1 MESVLKRYFGFTEFR
16 LYQKEVIEKIIE
28 KRDCLVVMAT
38 GSGKSLCY
46 QVPPLVTGK
55 TAVVVSPLISL
66 MQDQVM
72 SLKQRGIKAEFLG
85 SAQTDSTVQSKAE
98 TGQFQLLFITPE
110 KAMIIPTS
118 FWSKLLNSGICLF
131 AVDEAHCI
139 SEWGHDF
146 RVEYKQLDK
155 LRNCL
160 PDVPFVSLTATATEK
175 VRIDIINSLKM
186 KDPYI
191 AIGSFDRKNL
201 YYGVKQINRGQPFM
215 DELVQ
220 EISKFVVSGG
230 STIVY
235 CTTIKDVEQIFKAL
249 QEVGIKA
256 GTYHGQMGSK
266 AREESHRLF
275 IRDELRVM
283 VATVAF
289 GMGIDK
295 PDIRHVIHYGCP
307 KSIESYYQESGRCG
321 RDGIASVCWLYYAR
335 GDFAKADF
343 YCGEAQTEEQRRAIM
358 ESLMAAQRYCS
369 LTTCRRKFLLNH
381 FGEIFPA
388 DKCGN
393 CDNCLVSKRE
403 RDMSRESFLLL
414 TCIKSCGGHWG
425 LNLPVDVLRGSRAKK
440 IVDAQFDMLPLHGL
454 GKDYSSN
461 WWKDLAYQL
470 ISHGY
475 LVEIVKDVYRT
486 VSVSQKGEQYLC
498 SARPDDQPPL
508 VLPLTD
514 AMIDDNENQRT
525 LSKIGELKSLAAS
538 EQEEFSDAEAKFYH
552 MLVEERMKL
561 ARVTGTAPYAV
572 CGDQTLKQIA
582 LTRPSTKAR
591 LANID
596 GVNQHLVTA
605 HGNHLLQTISNLSQ
619 KLNLSLDGEVAVKIA
634 STRNLGSVA
643 NNQRKLIPTG
653 NQRKLSPAKYEAWK
667 MWQEDG
673 LSIQKIANYPGRAAP
688 IKEQTVLGYLL
699 DAAHEGFEINWAR
712 FCDESG
718 LTNENFSAIQAAI
731 SKVGS
736 IDKLQPIKNE
746 LPEEISYAQIKA
758 FMVMQ
763 SLGISLEMIS
773 SGHQNMCK
781 ADELPSKASE
791 HCSTDTMCHVE
802 GPHEVEVSHINGKPE
817 CCTAMGI
824 KGPEVLEIQDD
835 DDEHFS
841 IKRQKVDS
849 PDGSSTSLEA
859 KESSLIDWLKKYD
872 EGAALSEILEHFSGS
887 NPESVIDLLTSL
899 EGEFMIFKKNNLYR
913 LL

>member
-16 LYQKEVIEKIIE
+16 RYQKEVIEKVIE

-175 VRIDIINSLKM
+175 VRVDIINSLKM

-201 YYGVKQINRGQPFM
+201 YYGVKQINRGQLFM
-215 DELVQ
+215 EELVQ
-220 EISKFVVSGG
+220 EISKFVASGG

-235 CTTIKDVEQIFKAL
+235 CTTIKDVEQIFKEL

-256 GTYHGQMGSK
+256 GAYHGQMGSK

-343 YCGEAQTEEQRRAIM
+343 YCGEAQTEKQRKAIM

-403 RDMSRESFLLL
+403 RDMSRESFLLMA
-414 TCIKSCGGHWG
+414 CIKSCGGHWG

-440 IVDAQFDMLPLHGL
+440 IVDAQFDKLPLHGL

-475 LVEIVKDVYRT
+475 LVEIVKDIYRT

-514 AMIDDNENQRT
+514 AMIDDNENQST
-525 LSKIGELKSLAAS
+525 LSKIGESKSLAAS
-538 EQEEFSDAEAKFYH
+538 EQEEFSEAEAKFYH
-552 MLVEERMKL
+552 MLLEERMKL
-561 ARVTGTAPYAV
+561 ARVTGTAPYAI
-572 CGDQTLKQIA
+572 CGDQTLKIIA

-619 KLNLSLDGEVAVKIA
+619 KLNLSLDGEVAVQIGP
-634 STRNLGSVA
+634 TRNLGSVA
-643 NNQRKLIPTG
+643 NNQRKLIPTR

-688 IKEQTVLGYLL
+688 IKEQTVLEYLL
-699 DAAHEGFEINWAR
+699 EAAQEGFEIDWAR
-712 FCDESG
+712 FCDEGG
-718 LTNENFSAIQAAI
+718 LTIENFSAIQAAI

-736 IDKLQPIKNE
+736 TDKLKPIKNE

-758 FMVMQ
+758 FMAMQ

-773 SGHQNMCK
+773 SGHWNMCK

-791 HCSTDTMCHVE
+791 PCSTDTSYHLE
-802 GPHEVEVSHINGKPE
+802 GPHEVDVSHINGKPE
-817 CCTAMGI
+817 CCAATGI
-824 KGPEVLEIQDD
+824 EGPEVLEIQDD

-841 IKRQKVDS
+841 SKRQKVYS

-859 KESSLIDWLKKYD
+859 TESFLIDWLKKYD
-872 EGAALSEILEHFSGS
+872 EGAALSDILKHFSGS